1 MTSTPAI
8 ANRRI
13 AERPMPLASIAKQE
27 SAVICPTEV
36 AWLIGW
42 YRRQFALKPRDIDLR
57 LKCGLFLLDL
67 RRTDEAVTV
76 LQEILRMDPNHL
88 AAREALVQARSLG
101 RGPAS

>member
-1 MTSTPAI
+1 M
-8 ANRRI
+8 
-13 AERPMPLASIAKQE
+13 IAKKD
-27 SAVICPTEV
+27 SATISPDEV

-42 YRRQFALKPRDIDLR
+42 YRRQLAVKPRDIDLR

-67 RRTDEAVTV
+67 RRSDEAVTV

-101 RGPAS
+101 RETVS